1 MKNIIKSILL
11 LLAFA
16 SCKAQNTYPLSNFQP
31 KHLKNN
37 NYIKDTENVYDS
49 FEGTWQW
56 TNGTSTFTVK
66 LQKVEH
72 WKAPND
78 NYYSDLILG
87 GYKYEENGNVLV
99 DKLTFTTSFTID
111 PLTWINFAI
120 IQGGISYPNINELGI
135 IIRDVI
141 KNKSCMA
148 ELTLQTGPDGEQQ
161 LQWYLHDFQSYRDPS
176 LGPKPL
182 DFSIPTNVVLTKL

>member
-87 GYKYEENGNVLV
+87 GYRYIENGNLII
-99 DKLTFTTSFTID
+99 DKLTFTTEFPNETTASSF
-111 PLTWINFAI
+111 AK
-120 IQGGISYPNINELGI
+120 IQGGISYPVINKLII